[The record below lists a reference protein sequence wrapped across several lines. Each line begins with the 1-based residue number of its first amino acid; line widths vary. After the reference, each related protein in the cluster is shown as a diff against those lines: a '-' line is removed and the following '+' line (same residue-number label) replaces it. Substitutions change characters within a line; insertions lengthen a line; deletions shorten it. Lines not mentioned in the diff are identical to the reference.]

1 MKLFHYT
8 SREAALE
15 HILPTGRLRFGR
27 LPRTN
32 DPREFVPILF
42 PIAGFVGDDDQLT
55 TGSPFELIDEA
66 NELLR
71 DSVHVLCLTEGMPS
85 QVTYARYGNGP
96 RRARMW
102 AQYAGNHTGVCLCFD
117 GDRLI
122 QAALDQLPTT
132 PDRNLLHDRVS
143 YAAEGEYPH
152 TPTLVQPEAERDLR
166 AYVESMV
173 ERNPRDLFFTKD
185 WDWESETEYRLL
197 LRGETKEEESIDIR
211 DSLEAVIM
219 GQKFHPV
226 YEPGVYKLCQ
236 ELGVEALKIQWEMGP
251 EAIVRM
257 LDPARRPLIRP
268 SSQHPNQ
275 D

>member
-1 MKLFHYT
+1 VRRLRSTRHDEISLEPGIMKLFHYT

-42 PIAGFVGDDDQLT
+42 PIAGRVGEDDQLT
-55 TGSPFELIDEA
+55 TRNPWDLIEEA

-71 DSVHVLCLTEGMPS
+71 ESVHVLCLTKDTPS
-85 QVTYARYGNGP
+85 NITYTRYGNGP

-102 AQYAGNHTGVCLCFD
+102 AQYADNHNGVCLCFD

-122 QAALDQLPTT
+122 QAALDEFEKPAG
-132 PDRNLLHDRVS
+132 RRRLLHLPVS
-143 YAAEGEYPH
+143 YAAEGDFPH
-152 TPTLVQPEAERDLR
+152 TPTLLQPEAERDPR
-166 AYVESMV
+166 AFIESMV
-173 ERNPRDLFFTKD
+173 EQRARELFFTKD

-197 LRGETKEEESIDIR
+197 LRGETSEEESIDIR
-211 DSLEAVIM
+211 GSLEAVIT

-226 YEPGVYKLCQ
+226 YEPGIYKLCQ
-236 ELGVEALKIQWEMGP
+236 EL
-251 EAIVRM
+251 
-257 LDPARRPLIRP
+257 
-268 SSQHPNQ
+268 
-275 D
+275 